1 MNYCGSISCW
11 GVMIILLAGFGAG
24 CQQEEKIQIDP
35 QLAFLDA
42 SRTLRHASI
51 DPDPLIRAH
60 AVEALAKTLG
70 AEAGAIYKQGLRDKY
85 PIVRLA
91 SAMAIGDIQYTPAK
105 EMLSAMAQPRGD
117 DARSEPDKRVFVA
130 VVYALH
136 RMGDTSHTNELG
148 QLLFDDEKEIRACV
162 AQVMGRMGEQAAK
175 DPLTGRL
182 DLEYEPMVRIQLV
195 QSLALLG
202 DSRSMTVLEAYTK
215 LQWVEDRL
223 VAIEAMELVPS
234 ERSRRVLEIM
244 MAPRHPPQVRVKAA
258 GGLGALG
265 HADEYAYELCLNA
278 LTDPD
283 SVLREFPGSGG
294 TVSPAQAS
302 SLRCLATISLGKI
315 NRYEA
320 IEVLHPLLE
329 DPDGPVRIAAAM
341 SLLSILKPYAPGAAA
356 PLAPLE
362 PEPVARP
369 LVQPI
374 EPARPLI
381 QPIEQ
386 VAPAEVIEPIEPS
399 APAEVIQVEPG
410 DEVVEQSPQSQPTT
424 QPDEE
429 VPPVPLAPPLP
440 ELHTSGGK
448 D

>member
-11 GVMIILLAGFGAG
+11 AAMIILLAGFGAG
-24 CQQEEKIQIDP
+24 CQQEEEIQIDP

-42 SRTLRHASI
+42 SRTLRQASI

-105 EMLSAMAQPRGD
+105 EMLSAMAQPRDG
-117 DARSEPDKRVFVA
+117 DARAEPDKRVFVA
-130 VVYALH
+130 VIYALH

-148 QLLFDDEKEIRACV
+148 QLLFDEEKEIRAGV
-162 AQVMGRMGEQAAK
+162 AHVMGRMGEQAAK

-182 DLEYEPMVRIQLV
+182 DLELEPMVRIQLV

-202 DSRSMTVLEAYTK
+202 DSRSMTMLEAYTK

-234 ERSRRVLEIM
+234 ERSKRVLATM
-244 MAPRHPPQVRVKAA
+244 LAPRHPPQVRVKAA

-265 HADEYAYELCLNA
+265 HADDDAYELCLSA

-283 SVLREFPGSGG
+283 SILREFPGSGG
-294 TVSPAQAS
+294 TVSPVQAS

-341 SLLSILKPYAPGAAA
+341 SLLRILKPYAPGAGV
-356 PLAPLE
+356 PLAPFE
-362 PEPVARP
+362 PEPVAQP

-374 EPARPLI
+374 EPIAQPLV
-381 QPIEQ
+381 QPIEP
-386 VAPAEVIEPIEPS
+386 VAEPLVQPVEQIVPAEIIEPVEPS
-399 APAEVIQVEPG
+399 
-410 DEVVEQSPQSQPTT
+410 DEVVEQPPQSQPTT
-424 QPDEE
+424 QPDDEI
-429 VPPVPLAPPLP
+429 PPVPLAPLP